1 MLHGVIHLLYERMV
15 IWQISSVKLG
25 DMNVTIMITSN
36 AAERIMSKP
45 VSPTDVF
52 CRRRDFRRY
61 TGIPPV
67 EIDIDTIWEE
77 KAVTDMVG
85 ACCLPLILRHLF
97 SDCTGNIC

>member
-1 MLHGVIHLLYERMV
+1 
-15 IWQISSVKLG
+15 
-25 DMNVTIMITSN
+25 
-36 AAERIMSKP
+36 MSKP

-67 EIDIDTIWEE
+67 EIDIDAIWEE

-85 ACCLPLILRHLF
+85 HRGCLLLAAHFTSFVVGLHW
-97 SDCTGNIC
+97 

>member
-1 MLHGVIHLLYERMV
+1 MV
-15 IWQISSVKLG
+15 MWQVSNVKLG
-25 DMNVTIMITSN
+25 DMNVAIIIVMITSN

-67 EIDIDTIWEE
+67 EIDIDAIWEE

-85 ACCLPLILRHLF
+85 IYKR
-97 SDCTGNIC
+97 